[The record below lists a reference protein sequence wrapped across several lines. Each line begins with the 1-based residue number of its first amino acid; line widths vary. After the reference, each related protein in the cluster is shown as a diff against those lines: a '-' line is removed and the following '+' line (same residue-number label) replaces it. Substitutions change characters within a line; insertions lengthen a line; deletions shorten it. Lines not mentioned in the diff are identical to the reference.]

1 MNFNDF
7 NDFNPLMG
15 PSARCFRRR
24 ALLAWTVCLAAG
36 AQAQSPAPLK
46 IGILYNTPIADVG
59 WNFQHH
65 SGMQA
70 MEKTFGNK
78 VKVEYVENVNE
89 GPDAERVIRQ
99 LALNGNQLI
108 FTPSFGY
115 MEPTLRV
122 AKDFPKVIFA
132 NGTGYKQA
140 DNVASYSAKFYEARY
155 LLGVTAGHM
164 SKSGVAG
171 YVGAFPIPEVL
182 QGINA
187 FTVGMRSVNPKAEV
201 KVVWVNSWFD
211 PGKETQAANSLI
223 ILGADVLTNH
233 TNSPATVIEAEAKG
247 KYSFGYQSDMGKLG
261 PKGQLSAVV
270 HNWGPYY
277 TKTVGDVL
285 AGKWKSSDTWGS
297 YSEGFI
303 QLAPF
308 NTAVPKDV
316 ASKVMKLEAD
326 LKSGKAV
333 PFSGPLKDNEGKD
346 RVAAGSTMTVAD
358 IQKMDYYVMGVTG
371 KVPK

>member
-1 MNFNDF
+1 MTFQSMSSDTRSFN
-7 NDFNPLMG
+7 
-15 PSARCFRRR
+15 RR
-24 ALLAWTVCLAAG
+24 ALLAAFALSAFA
-36 AQAQSPAPLK
+36 AQAQTPPPLK
-46 IGILYNTPIADVG
+46 IGILYNTPIADLG
-59 WNFQHH
+59 WNYQHH
-65 SGMQA
+65 TGIRE

-78 VKVEYVENVNE
+78 VKVEAVENVNE

-99 LALNGNQLI
+99 LAQNGNQLI

-155 LLGVTAGHM
+155 LLGVTAGYM

-171 YVGAFPIPEVL
+171 YVAAFPIPEVL

-187 FTVGMRSVNPKAEV
+187 FTTGMRSVNPKAEV

-211 PGKETQAANSLI
+211 PGKETQAASSLI

-247 KYSFGYQSDMGKLG
+247 KYSFGYQSDMARLG

-297 YSEGFI
+297 YADGFI

-308 NTAVPKDV
+308 NAAVPKDV
-316 ASKVMKLEAD
+316 ASKIAKIEAD
-326 LKSGKAV
+326 LKAGKTA
-333 PFSGPLKDNEGKD
+333 PFTGPIKDNEGKD
-346 RVAAGSTMTVAD
+346 RVAAGSTMAVAD
-358 IQKMDYYVMGVTG
+358 LQKMDYYVMGVTG